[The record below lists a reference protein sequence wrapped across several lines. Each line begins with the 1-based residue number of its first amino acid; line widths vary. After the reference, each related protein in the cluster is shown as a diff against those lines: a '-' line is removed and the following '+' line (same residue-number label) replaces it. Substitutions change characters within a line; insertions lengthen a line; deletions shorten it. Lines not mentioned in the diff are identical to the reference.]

1 MAFLSIT
8 VGSQHGGLPD
18 GGNVI
23 FRNAVDPDLARLYRD
38 NGWWGDVTLADHVR
52 RHAQERPDKIAYWSE
67 YGSLTWAELHR
78 VSNRIASVLTDS
90 HLTEG
95 GRVAVYY
102 PDSATIHAVFLGI
115 EKAGLVTVG
124 IGSRAGLREIAH
136 ILSVTGAD
144 TLVTTSFDFR
154 GRDADQL
161 VAELKAYD
169 VELKRVVLVDRLES
183 RPEAPII
190 VNGHAED
197 GSNDF
202 EPEHPIRPDDL
213 FLINSTS
220 GTTSLPKCVLHTQNR
235 WIYFHQLAER
245 NGDLTPDD
253 VFFGAIPAPFG
264 FGLWTAHFSPIIL
277 GSSTLV
283 TEKFDST
290 KAIQQIIDKK
300 VSVLCC
306 VSTQFLMLL
315 NDPSFEAADLSSL
328 RVMYTGG
335 EAVPAARAMDFENR
349 SGCKVLQFYGSNET
363 GVLSGTRLTD
373 TDRVRFETA
382 GYVEADMNVRLFDES
397 GRTIVTGSGRPA
409 CKGPATCIGYLDE
422 EANSQLFTDDGW
434 MLMGDI
440 CSIDDDGLL
449 RVTGRTSDIIIR
461 GGKNIS
467 APQVED
473 EVSSHPAIA
482 LAAAVA
488 KPDPV
493 FGERVFVFVELAS
506 GAAPITHDQLKE
518 FLVTRGT
525 SVELI
530 PEGMAIVPELPRSS
544 GGKLAKG
551 ELRKL
556 VKSQEL

>member
-1 MAFLSIT
+1 M
-8 VGSQHGGLPD
+8 
-18 GGNVI
+18 I
-23 FRNAVDPDLARLYRD
+23 FRDAVVPEVALLYRER
-38 NGWWGDVTLADHVR
+38 GWWGDVSLADHVD
-52 RHAQERPDKIAYWSE
+52 RHSAERPEKVAYWSDE
-67 YGSLTWAELHR
+67 GSLTWSQLDQL
-78 VSNRIASVLTDS
+78 SNRIASVLIES
-90 HLTEG
+90 HIEEG
-95 GRVAVYY
+95 ARVAVFY
-102 PDSATIHAVFLGI
+102 PDSATIHAIFLGL

-136 ILSVTGAD
+136 ILKVTEAD
-144 TLVTTSFDFR
+144 TLVTTASEFR
-154 GRDADQL
+154 GRTPDQL
-161 VAELKAYD
+161 ITELRD
-169 VELKRVVLVDRLES
+169 FDIELKRVILVGSLDGHQS
-183 RPEAPII
+183 SAIF
-190 VNGHAED
+190 VNGHAEEGHTKLPHD
-197 GSNDF
+197 RR
-202 EPEHPIRPDDL
+202 IRPDDL

-235 WIYFHQLAER
+235 WLYFHQLAER

-264 FGLWTAHFSPIIL
+264 FGLWTAHFSPIVL
-277 GSSTLV
+277 GTSTLV
-283 TEKFDST
+283 VEKFSASR
-290 KAIQQIIDKK
+290 AIQQISDKK

-315 NDPSFEAADLSSL
+315 NDPSFETSDLSSL
-328 RVMYTGG
+328 RVMFTGG
-335 EAVPAARAMDFENR
+335 EAVPTARAMDFEKR

-373 TDRVRFETA
+373 SDQVRFETA
-382 GYVEADMNVRLFDES
+382 GYIESDMNVRLYDES
-397 GRTIVTGSGRPA
+397 GTKLTNGSGRPA

-422 EANSQLFTDDGW
+422 EANQQLFTDDGW

-440 CSIDDDGLL
+440 CSVDTEGLL

-473 EVSSHPAIA
+473 EVSCHPAIA

-488 KPDPV
+488 KPDEV

-506 GAAPITHDQLKE
+506 GAASLSLDQLKD
-518 FLVTRGT
+518 FLVARGT
-525 SVELI
+525 SIELI
-530 PEGMAIVPELPRSS
+530 PEGMEIVDELPRSS

-551 ELRKL
+551 ALRERVRELVL
-556 VKSQEL
+556 

>member
-1 MAFLSIT
+1 MPTSIS
-8 VGSQHGGLPD
+8 GARRSEGH
-18 GGNVI
+18 VI
-23 FRNAVDPDLARLYRD
+23 FRNAVDPESARLFRER
-38 NGWWGDVTLADHVR
+38 GWWGDVTLADHVR
-52 RHAQERPDKIAYWSE
+52 RHADTHPNKISYWADQ
-67 YGSLTWAELHR
+67 GSLTWLQLEQT
-78 VSNRIASVLTDS
+78 SNRIASVLADT
-90 HLTEG
+90 HLEEG
-95 GRVAVYY
+95 SRVAVYY
-102 PDSATIHAVFLGI
+102 PDTATIHAIFLGL

-136 ILSVTGAD
+136 ILNVTGAD
-144 TLVTTSFDFR
+144 TLITPVGEFR
-154 GRDADQL
+154 GRTADQL
-161 VAELKAYD
+161 VSELKAYD
-169 VELKRVVLVDRLES
+169 IELKRVILVDALE
-183 RPEAPII
+183 RDPWAPIL
-190 VNGHAED
+190 VNDHAEE
-197 GSNDF
+197 GSIEF
-202 EPEHPIRPDDL
+202 SSTRRIGPDDL

-245 NGDLTPDD
+245 NGDLTSDD

-264 FGLWTAHFSPIIL
+264 FGLWTTHFSPIIL

-283 TEKFDST
+283 TERFNAT
-290 KAIQQIIDKK
+290 QAIHQIIEKRI
-300 VSVLCC
+300 SVLCC

-315 NDPSFEAADLSSL
+315 NDPLFESSDLSSL
-328 RVMYTGG
+328 RVMFTGG
-335 EAVPAARAMDFENR
+335 EAVPASRAKDFETR

-373 TDRVRFETA
+373 TDEVRFESA
-382 GYVEADMNVRLFDES
+382 GYVEPDMHVRLYDEA
-397 GRTIVTGSGRPA
+397 GTTLVTGSGRPA
-409 CKGPATCIGYLDE
+409 CKGPATCIGYLDT
-422 EANSQLFTDDGW
+422 EANAQLFTDDGW

-440 CSIDDDGLL
+440 CSIDENGLL

-488 KPDPV
+488 KPDEV
-493 FGERVFVFVELAS
+493 FGERVFVFVELTA
-506 GAAPITHDQLKE
+506 GAAPITLQQLKE
-518 FLVTRGT
+518 FLLGRGV

-530 PEGMAIVPELPRSS
+530 PEGMEIVDELPRSS

-551 ELRKL
+551 TLRDR
-556 VKSQEL
+556 VRSIVS